1 MEQICQEASVSVLD
15 GSRLLVVEDEFL
27 VLLDLET
34 TLRDAGAAD
43 VIAARN
49 VEDGLAAVHDGG
61 FDAAILDVRLGRQNV
76 APVAQAL
83 AERGLPFLFY
93 TGQVSDQPTLGQ
105 WPNAA
110 VVAKP
115 ALASA
120 LVAAVASLLG
130 R

>member
-1 MEQICQEASVSVLD
+1 VLA
-15 GSRLLVVEDEFL
+15 GSRPLVVEDEFL
-27 VLLDLET
+27 DSLDLET
-34 TLRDAGAAD
+34 TRLEAGAAQ

-49 VEDGLAAVHDGG
+49 VEDGLAAVRAGG
-61 FDAAILDVRLGRQNV
+61 FDAAILDVRLGRQSI

-115 ALASA
+115 ALAGA